1 VHRIDFGT
9 YAKLLQGIF
18 DWLSFTPSGRFLR
31 SFISFLPP
39 LLAMQYSSASHNGG
53 GGGYGGGGHGGFR
66 HGGCGS
72 GGGGRGGN
80 NGGQRGGF
88 GHGGCIKWTI
98 FPFWDEGEPTWT
110 GSLSSPDFGCGCLL
124 SRRLMF
130 PRAGGWRAQLPPPS
144 DLLVFS
150 TTPESVG
157 VPLSPVASVASCGSA
172 VAGHSGGA
180 GRSSACF
187 PSESRHPG
195 ASSTPPGL
203 TAHKHALRDE
213 GRAKA
218 ATGGVFP
225 FVPRKELTIEVKP
238 NLLNVLD

>member
-1 VHRIDFGT
+1 MADSGT
-9 YAKLLQGIF
+9 AVAAVAVAAAAATMEASAADSGTADASSGPF
-18 DWLSFTPSGRFLR
+18 SPSGMRVNLLGLDP
-31 SFISFLPP
+31 SPLPISGAVAFSRV
-39 LLAMQYSSASHNGG
+39 SSCSPGQVGG
-53 GGGYGGGGHGGFR
+53 A
-66 HGGCGS
+66 
-72 GGGGRGGN
+72 
-80 NGGQRGGF
+80 
-88 GHGGCIKWTI
+88 
-98 FPFWDEGEPTWT
+98 
-110 GSLSSPDFGCGCLL
+110 LSS
-124 SRRLMF
+124 
-130 PRAGGWRAQLPPPS
+130 PPS

-172 VAGHSGGA
+172 VAGRSGGA

-203 TAHKHALRDE
+203 AAHKHALRDE